1 MDNSEKDLRNKKIL
15 DLHNQDNSVQ
25 AIAKEMGMSKG
36 GVHKILSISIIKGDV
51 PKKDVVVKVKLT
63 GEEERLTS
71 FVGYERTDVNQY
83 AYKDSGE
90 IVNVVFVK
98 AKKEGE
104 FGYFV
109 KVSSVEKKSNP
120 ADSLVSRLV
129 PIRSKGH
136 DISLEKIEPQ
146 VVEEVKDAAESK

>member
-15 DLHNQDNSVQ
+15 DLHNQGKSIQ
-25 AIAKEMGMSKG
+25 AIAKEPGLSKG
-36 GVHKILSISIIKGDV
+36 GIHKIISAYLLKGEA
-51 PKKDVVVKVKLT
+51 PKNDVVVKVKLS
-63 GEEERLTS
+63 GEEERFTS

-83 AYKDSGE
+83 AHKESGE

-109 KVSSVEKKSNP
+109 KVS
-120 ADSLVSRLV
+120 DS
-129 PIRSKGH
+129 SK
-136 DISLEKIEPQ
+136 KIEPQ
-146 VVEEVKDAAESK
+146 VVEEVDNAAESK